1 MRTLNWLWRG
11 LLFFFLFAFALNN
24 QHLVELKWFLG
35 YRWQAPMVFIV
46 LGVFA
51 LGCVSGVLAM
61 VPSWWRHR
69 RDARTRQLLLPEPVI
84 NREGEAGK
92 PASAAGGKPP
102 AGGTTGGPST
112 LPAELPFPPDM
123 PAPRKP
129 AK

>member
-11 LLFFFLFAFALNN
+11 LLFFTLFAFALNN
-24 QHLVELKWFLG
+24 QHLVELKWFMG

-69 RDARTRQLLLPEPVI
+69 REARNRQLLLPEPVI
-84 NREGEAGK
+84 PKEGEPGKATDKAG
-92 PASAAGGKPP
+92 
-102 AGGTTGGPST
+102 AGGTSGPST

>member
-11 LLFFFLFAFALNN
+11 LLFFILFAFALNN
-24 QHLVELKWFLG
+24 QHVVELKWLLG
-35 YRWQAPMVFIV
+35 YSWQAPMVFVV

-51 LGCVSGVLAM
+51 LGCVTGVLAM
-61 VPSWWRHR
+61 LPSWWRHR
-69 RDARTRQLLLPEPVI
+69 REARNRQLLLPEPVS
-84 NREGEAGK
+84 K
-92 PASAAGGKPP
+92 QAAPTPFDSGPTTRSGPP
-102 AGGTTGGPST
+102 T

>member
-11 LLFFFLFAFALNN
+11 LLFFILFAFALNN
-24 QHLVELKWFLG
+24 QHLVELKWFWG
-35 YRWQAPMVFIV
+35 YHWQAPMVFIV

-51 LGCVSGVLAM
+51 IGCATGVLAM

-69 RDARTRQLLLPEPVI
+69 REARNRQLLLPEPVSKSV
-84 NREGEAGK
+84 K
-92 PASAAGGKPP
+92 PGVFD
-102 AGGTTGGPST
+102 TGPVTRSGPMT

>member
-11 LLFFFLFAFALNN
+11 FLFFTLFAFALNN
-24 QHLVELKWFLG
+24 QHVVELRWFMG

-46 LGVFA
+46 LAAFA
-51 LGCVSGVLAM
+51 VGCVSGVLAM

-69 RDARTRQLLLPEPVI
+69 RDARNRQLLLPEPVVSKD
-84 NREGEAGK
+84 GQPDGK
-92 PASAAGGKPP
+92 PADKAGTGHTSAP
-102 AGGTTGGPST
+102 TT